1 MKQHSIQNIAM
12 PESAKQRV
20 KKQRLK
26 KNAPKQNPK
35 PAEKAVNSPTRQ
47 LDEFLDKFTPEVA
60 AVARECLDKMR
71 ARLPGAIQL
80 VYDNYNALA
89 IGFGPSERASEAIFS
104 VVLYPK
110 YVTFFFL
117 QGARLPDPKKVLQGS
132 GKVVRHV
139 RLESAADLD
148 QPAVR
153 ELMATALQSAK
164 RTIDNNAPGSL
175 VVRAVAAKQRP
186 RRPDR

>member
-1 MKQHSIQNIAM
+1 MA
-12 PESAKQRV
+12 ESGKQRV
-20 KKQRLK
+20 KKQTLK
-26 KNAPKQNPK
+26 KKARKSRPK
-35 PAEKAVNSPTRQ
+35 PAEKAGKSPERQ
-47 LDEFLDKFTPEVA
+47 LDQFLDKYTPEVA
-60 AVARECLDKMR
+60 AVARQCLDKMR
-71 ARLPGAIQL
+71 ARLPGATQL

-117 QGARLPDPKKVLQGS
+117 RGARLPDPKKLLQGS
-132 GKVVRHV
+132 GKVVRHI
-139 RLESAADLD
+139 RLERAADLD
-148 QPAVR
+148 QPAVC

-164 RTIDNNAPGSL
+164 RTIDHKAPGSL

>member
-1 MKQHSIQNIAM
+1 MA
-12 PESAKQRV
+12 ESGKQRV
-20 KKQRLK
+20 RKQTPKKKARK
-26 KNAPKQNPK
+26 PK
-35 PAEKAVNSPTRQ
+35 PAAKAGKSPENQ

-71 ARLPGAIQL
+71 TRLPGATQL

-132 GKVVRHV
+132 GKVVRHI

-153 ELMATALQSAK
+153 ELMAAALQRAK
-164 RTIDNNAPGSL
+164 RAIDPNARGAL
-175 VVRAVAAKQRP
+175 VVRAVAAKQRA

>member
-1 MKQHSIQNIAM
+1 MA
-12 PESAKQRV
+12 ESGQQRI
-20 KKQRLK
+20 KKQTPQK
-26 KNAPKQNPK
+26 KARKPKPK
-35 PAEKAVNSPTRQ
+35 PAANAGNSPERQ

-71 ARLPGAIQL
+71 ARLPGATQL

-117 QGARLPDPKKVLQGS
+117 QGARLPDPKKVLQGG
-132 GKVVRHV
+132 GKVVRHI
-139 RLESAADLD
+139 RLEQAADLD

-153 ELMATALQSAK
+153 ELMAAALQSAK
-164 RTIDNNAPGSL
+164 RTIDRNAPGGL

-186 RRPDR
+186 RRPDH

>member
-1 MKQHSIQNIAM
+1 MAESGKQQ
-12 PESAKQRV
+12 V
-20 KKQRLK
+20 KKQTPK
-26 KNAPKQNPK
+26 KKARKQKPK
-35 PAEKAVNSPTRQ
+35 PAEKAGKSPVRQ

-60 AVARECLDKMR
+60 AVARQCLDKMR
-71 ARLPGAIQL
+71 ARLPGATQL

-104 VVLYPK
+104 IVLYPK

-117 QGARLPDPKKVLQGS
+117 QGSRLPDPKKVLQGR
-132 GKVVRHV
+132 GKIVRHI

-153 ELMATALQSAK
+153 ELMVAALQSAK
-164 RTIDNNAPGSL
+164 RTIDPNARGGL

-186 RRPDR
+186 RRPDQ